1 MTNVILG
8 ILLDCFCCISVS
20 VCDPGNYGT
29 VSLANGLDK
38 VAEMILKIRL
48 CGRLDKSDPLRKST

>member
-8 ILLDCFCCISVS
+8 ILLDCFCCVSVS

-29 VSLANGLDK
+29 VSLANGLGK
-38 VAEMILKIRL
+38 VAEMIL
-48 CGRLDKSDPLRKST
+48 CGCLDKSDPLRKST